1 MIYVRHAT
9 GWRFD
14 ALHNTVRIGSL
25 QVPVSSPHFERFGSW
40 WLRRVDECTWAIA
53 AHKFGTGSMTP
64 CPVYEGWGF
73 ASVILL
79 GAPPIVSLELE
90 LA

>member
-14 ALHNTVRIGSL
+14 AIRNEVRIGSMA
-25 QVPVSSPHFERFGSW
+25 VPVASPRVERFGSW
-40 WLRRVDECTWAIA
+40 WLRRIDETTWAIA
-53 AHKFGTGSMTP
+53 AHKFGSGSMAP
-64 CPVYEGWGF
+64 CPVYAAWGS
-73 ASVILL
+73 ATVILL
-79 GAPPIVSLELE
+79 GAPGVVSLELE